1 MKTFI
6 KSLTTIFIWHLN
18 LVPAIAQDVSEAS
31 AYLSKNV
38 KDVSIKDVLYKQSFS
53 EEGSE
58 CIYEVSITDTK
69 KDQENRYLFNA
80 ADLNEYK
87 VSFSTQKNT
96 VVISVETKGGKSL
109 IRHRRDNSVSG
120 YVKSFSLNADDV
132 EAARGIVDQLRALVK
147 ACEKHQENIGFVLGE
162 NADYAK
168 ALNFLD
174 DNIVNITIN
183 EKALDQKFSQNASF
197 ANLVSIEVNDVAKA
211 IVIKKEFNVADINVT
226 TIGFDTKQEHVL
238 ISGTTKGKRK
248 LVRTYKNGELGNY
261 EDGFTFYAESVE
273 KARKLVEVLQYMANE
288 SEKVQSAELKNIATM
303 SELSQLNG
311 FLEKNLKDA
320 AFGSQNYKQSIS
332 YHNENANLVT
342 FTIENVNKGETYA
355 YFLNLAD
362 INETALSFDTRSNEV
377 VINVPIVGK
386 RSLVQTHKN
395 GEQVNFQNEVTMW
408 ANDIEEAR
416 HLVDALQKAV
426 DISKKKQEK
435 NFIDGNPSPSQEQA
449 LKFVEEQLGE
459 VVIGV
464 DAYKQK
470 FKPNMENQC
479 LASIEVED
487 VSKGVIMEYK
497 FNLKDINQHQVIFDI
512 KKNEVFISLETKG
525 SKNKVI
531 ETIKNGASDSF
542 TDKFTFLAKDVEEAR
557 KLELAFRLLAANCD
571 K

>member
-6 KSLTTIFIWHLN
+6 KSLTTIFIWHLY

-87 VSFSTQKNT
+87 VSFSTQKNA

>member
-6 KSLTTIFIWHLN
+6 KSLTTIFIWHLY

-87 VSFSTQKNT
+87 VSFSTQKNA

-332 YHNENANLVT
+332 YNNENANLVT

-497 FNLKDINQHQVIFDI
+497 FNLKDINQHQVIFDT